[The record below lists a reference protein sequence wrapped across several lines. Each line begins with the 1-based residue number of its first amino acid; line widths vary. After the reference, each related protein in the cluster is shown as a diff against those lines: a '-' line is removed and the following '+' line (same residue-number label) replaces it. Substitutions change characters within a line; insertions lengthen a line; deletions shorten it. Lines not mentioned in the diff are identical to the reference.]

1 MAKWRV
7 QYKTPSG
14 TLEQTSIDVEGELSA
29 KEVRRMVV
37 GGDTTLYVAPSE
49 LVLVEKMEEGQ
60 RL

>member
-7 QYKTPSG
+7 QYKSPSG
-14 TLEQTSIDVEGELSA
+14 TLEQTSIDVQEEKSA
-29 KEVRRMVV
+29 KEVRRMIVN
-37 GGDTTLYVAPSE
+37 GDTTLYVSIAE

>member
-7 QYKTPSG
+7 QYKSPSG
-14 TLEQTSIDVEGELSA
+14 TLEQTSIDMEGEQSA
-29 KEVRRMVV
+29 KDVRRKIVT
-37 GGDTTLYVAPSE
+37 GETTLYVAPSE